1 MNKSVIFSL
10 LVIFGLPM
18 GAQAQL
24 YKCQQSDGS
33 VRFQDSPC
41 RPGVNSETISL
52 AASNI
57 ISASD
62 GEQSG
67 SAGKLTND
75 GQPNSISL
83 KARLQDSESR
93 RKAEGIGAENARID
107 AYNKIQRCNYARSIL
122 GRLNEGGVLYR
133 RDNAG
138 ERHYIEDKDRARE
151 IAAAGRRVAME
162 CTK

>member
-1 MNKSVIFSL
+1 MNRSVIFSL
-10 LVIFGLPM
+10 FVIFWLPV

-41 RPGVNSETISL
+41 QPGVNSETINL
-52 AASNI
+52 ASSNI
-57 ISASD
+57 ISAGD
-62 GEQSG
+62 AELSG
-67 SAGKLTND
+67 AAGTLTND

-93 RKAEGIGAENARID
+93 RKAEGIGAQNAQID
-107 AYNKIQRCNYARSIL
+107 AYNKMQRCSVARSQL
-122 GRLNEGGVLYR
+122 GRLKEGGVLYR

-151 IAAAGRRVAME
+151 IAEAGRRVAME
-162 CTK
+162 CAN